1 MYISRTNRIQQ
12 YLSGRIFKSRFWSGA
27 VCLCVIAALMVSMA
41 PLSQAAAPS
50 LKTKSAILID
60 AETGQVL
67 YEKNADMRLAPASMT
82 KIMTMLLAMEAVE
95 AEKQVLMIGSSRVP
109 PGASRSVPD
118 LADGRRGN
126 EIRGYDESG

>member
-27 VCLCVIAALMVSMA
+27 VCLCVIAALVVSMA

-82 KIMTMLLAMEAVE
+82 KIMTMLLAMEAE
-95 AEKQVLMIGSSRVP
+95 AGKQVLMIW
-109 PGASRSVPD
+109 
-118 LADGRRGN
+118 
-126 EIRGYDESG
+126 